1 MYNYQ
6 NNNMNPNYLQME
18 LQKLQEAIMRME
30 QDMSR
35 GYINPQ
41 DMNAQNQLY
50 NMKNSYNQIRQQLDT
65 MMRQQY
71 TNQQYNN
78 QSMVQQGYNPGSRFS
93 QPMNYNPYQSA
104 GMNQT
109 QQVSTSNNS
118 TVVGSRFDNVN
129 YQMETAKPLEEG
141 KSRRWAGETP
151 EALGNRTVIEG
162 RCVQKDLVLFTNNFD
177 YKIVPA
183 MTLTKNDMSDDEIK
197 IVKETLKKRLQ
208 EKRKEISLRS
218 LLELKDLLALEKEQT
233 TEKDVF
239 KACTLTIRW
248 IADLL
253 GHFQLMINKV
263 VSVVANVP
271 DNIVTNL
278 DQSSVDFLLS
288 CKDNVKLSF
297 VDRIFMRIDRDLR
310 RIINDA
316 TDSKLD
322 REFTEVVM
330 FSNDQKSEEQ
340 KNNFSKLE
348 LEMNMELKDGVV
360 SVDESTTAKTY
371 SVLSQILQTGP
382 KSDFGYLY
390 LQSKFDRYF
399 YYIVHHNKKIYLI
412 RK

>member
-6 NNNMNPNYLQME
+6 NNNMNPNYLQAE

-41 DMNAQNQLY
+41 DMNAQNQLF
-50 NMKNSYNQIRQQLDT
+50 NMKNSYNQIKQQLDM

-71 TNQQYNN
+71 ANQHYNP
-78 QSMVQQGYNPGSRFS
+78 QPMVQQGYNTGSRFS

-109 QQVSTSNNS
+109 QQVSTTNNS
-118 TVVGSRFDNVN
+118 PVVGSRFDNVD
-129 YQMETAKPLEEG
+129 YQMETAKPFEEG
-141 KSRRWAGETP
+141 KSRRCAGESP

-162 RCVQKDLVLFTNNFD
+162 RCVQKDLVLFTSNFD
-177 YKIVPA
+177 YKVIPG

-253 GHFQLMINKV
+253 GHFQLMINKI

-271 DNIVTNL
+271 DNILTKL

-297 VDRIFMRIDRDLR
+297 VDKVFMRIDRDLR

-330 FSNDQKSEEQ
+330 FSNEQKSEEQ
-340 KNNFSKLE
+340 KNNFSQLE

-360 SVDESTTAKTY
+360 SVDMSTTPKTY
-371 SVLSQILQTGP
+371 SVLSQILQNGP

-412 RK
+412 KK